1 LYLLEKTK
9 DNVVD
14 NYNND
19 ETRVY
24 SSYHSSQF
32 DNVLLNEAIQKG
44 IKDKEFIHYSLSLL
58 KNAKFPI
65 YKSKIIE
72 HVQQLTNDKITIA
85 LFQTLSDSL
94 EYKNIEQIRIF
105 FRVIFQQKI
114 HLLEQRTQRNL
125 MLILLLQTKIKNHQH
140 QITMIQFQMMLCENT
155 SVINVVNLFLRGN
168 IYIYIKSLKDNMFYV
183 KILIVNVISRVQ
195 L

>member
-1 LYLLEKTK
+1 
-9 DNVVD
+9 
-14 NYNND
+14 
-19 ETRVY
+19 
-24 SSYHSSQF
+24 
-32 DNVLLNEAIQKG
+32 
-44 IKDKEFIHYSLSLL
+44 
-58 KNAKFPI
+58 
-65 YKSKIIE
+65 
-72 HVQQLTNDKITIA
+72 LTNDKITIA

-155 SVINVVNLFLRGN
+155 SVINVVDLFLRGN